1 MIPMIS
7 QIQKPLLKALT
18 LLSPENES
26 SPPLLFLFS
35 QNTAVDRCYSSVP
48 FFDPK
53 NVCLKVNPRSLY
65 FSYYWTNPTSWLP
78 GRYLLSLYLHTT
90 YLPFI
95 YIYIFFFSRSV
106 SCCQCFMWIS
116 MKISQS
122 LIFHCSAHPGLSA
135 PPTFQFAL
143 RSNLFC
149 SLAARAGR
157 LQKEPVTEVARDACL
172 SGGWD
177 VCEGRALRSSLVIS
191 FPTAVFPAPVAL
203 LFQQEVSNL
212 MIMVGRFYESRSGE
226 ETRAQTERIS
236 LSKDWCLVL

>member
-1 MIPMIS
+1 MRA
-7 QIQKPLLKALT
+7 LL
-18 LLSPENES
+18 P
-26 SPPLLFLFS
+26 
-35 QNTAVDRCYSSVP
+35 
-48 FFDPK
+48 
-53 NVCLKVNPRSLY
+53 Y
-65 FSYYWTNPTSWLP
+65 FSSSHRTLQSAGVILQF
-78 GRYLLSLYLHTT
+78 LSLILRMSVWRLTHVVSISAIIELTPQVDFLADIYLAYTCILHIC
-90 YLPFI
+90 LL
-95 YIYIFFFSRSV
+95 YIYIFFFFSRSV
-106 SCCQCFMWIS
+106 SCCQCSMWIS

-149 SLAARAGR
+149 SLAAWAGR
-157 LQKEPVTEVARDACL
+157 LQKEPVTEVARDTCL

-177 VCEGRALRSSLVIS
+177 VYKGRALRSSLVIS

-212 MIMVGRFYESRSGE
+212 KIMVGRFYESRSGE

>member
-1 MIPMIS
+1 MIS

-95 YIYIFFFSRSV
+95 YIYFFFSVDLFPAASV
-106 SCCQCFMWIS
+106 SCEFPWKYPKVSFSIVQ
-116 MKISQS
+116 
-122 LIFHCSAHPGLSA
+122 LIQAFLLLPLSNSPSGPTCSAPS
-135 PPTFQFAL
+135 PPEL
-143 RSNLFC
+143 
-149 SLAARAGR
+149 
-157 LQKEPVTEVARDACL
+157 DACRRNL
-172 SGGWD
+172 SQKWPETHVYLED
-177 VCEGRALRSSLVIS
+177 EMCAR
-191 FPTAVFPAPVAL
+191 
-203 LFQQEVSNL
+203 
-212 MIMVGRFYESRSGE
+212 E
-226 ETRAQTERIS
+226 ER
-236 LSKDWCLVL
+236 